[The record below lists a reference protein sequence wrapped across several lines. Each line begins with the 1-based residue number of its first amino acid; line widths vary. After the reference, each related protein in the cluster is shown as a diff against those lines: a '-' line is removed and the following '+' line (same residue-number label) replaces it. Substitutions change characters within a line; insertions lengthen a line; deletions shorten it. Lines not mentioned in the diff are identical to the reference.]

1 MTVPTV
7 PVPSGNNLAPVW
19 IFETNIHRFR
29 HQELHVSRRRITA
42 DNEFSM
48 FSPEEI
54 LHDSKPS
61 PLVTAA
67 WASIVLVTSL
77 FWCGIFTIVTWMSH

>member
-1 MTVPTV
+1 M
-7 PVPSGNNLAPVW
+7 
-19 IFETNIHRFR
+19 
-29 HQELHVSRRRITA
+29 SRRRITA

-54 LHDSKPS
+54 LQDSKPS

-77 FWCGIFTIVTWMSH
+77 VWCGIFAIVTWMSQ